1 MEALASVVLLS
12 VGIVGTLQGFS
23 RMSKADARLKEKEAM
38 TRLAIDKLD
47 ELVATSTNINQP
59 DSGDFQ
65 DRNDTRYN
73 WSTAVDTTDTTNVI
87 VVTLTVSR
95 IDDPSASSES
105 ISAVV
110 YQPATTG
117 TGAAAAAARSRRR

>member
-1 MEALASVVLLS
+1 MEALAAVALLS

-38 TRLAIDKLD
+38 NRLAIDKLD

-65 DRNDTRYN
+65 DRNETRYN
-73 WSTAVDTTDTTNVI
+73 WTTTVDTTETTNVV
-87 VVTLTVSR
+87 VVTLTVNR
-95 IDDPSASSES
+95 IDDPTGASET
-105 ISAVV
+105 ISTVV

-117 TGAAAAAARSRRR
+117 TGAAAAARSRRR